1 MTATA
6 KVFNTGNSQAIR
18 LPKAFRV
25 QGSEVWIS
33 KDAISGVITLRPKNE
48 DQRKKN
54 LSELFRLIREE
65 PFTEDFIPPRD
76 EEIRPNPFA
85 EWEAPASS
93 KPAKP
98 ARPSKPR
105 KASPSAKPVVK
116 ASA

>member
-6 KVFNTGNSQAIR
+6 KIFTTGNSQAVR

-33 KDAISGVITLRPKNE
+33 KDAISGVITLRPKDE

-54 LSELFRLIREE
+54 LDELFRLIREE

-76 EEIRPNPFA
+76 DEVRPNPFA
-85 EWEAPASS
+85 DWEAPAPSKHA
-93 KPAKP
+93 KPAKV
-98 ARPSKPR
+98 
-105 KASPSAKPVVK
+105 AKPAKRVVK
-116 ASA
+116 AAA

>member
-6 KVFNTGNSQAIR
+6 KIFTTGNSQAIR

-25 QGSEVWIS
+25 QASEVWIS
-33 KDAISGVITLRPKNE
+33 KDDISGVITLRPKNE

-54 LSELFRLIREE
+54 LDELFKLIREQ

-76 EEIRPNPFA
+76 NEIRPDPFA
-85 EWEAPASS
+85 DWEVPAPS

-98 ARPSKPR
+98 AKVAKVA
-105 KASPSAKPVVK
+105 KAAKRVPK
-116 ASA
+116 AAA